1 MRAWSAVQRS
11 LAPYLVLGAVGLC
24 WSGGWIVL
32 KVAVATAPPLEFAA
46 VRFAGASVLLLLIL
60 GLTRTPPAHRPVGA
74 LALSGLFGYFAYN
87 ALVFLGLTMAPASD
101 AALIVP
107 TTLPALTAAA
117 AVLVGERARRGAIA
131 GLVVASLGAALVVVG
146 GDQSAAAEYPQRLLG
161 DLLLLG
167 GAVCWAIYTVL
178 GTVTLR
184 HASAL
189 AVVTTSTVIG
199 ALLLFPLGFLE
210 HGYADVATWS
220 AGTWLAQGY
229 VTVLQ
234 GVVSFVLFFWA
245 VGRYGAGLASMTSY
259 LVPLGTLALAI
270 IVLGERPAPI
280 QWAGGAVILVG
291 VRLATRSR
299 TRPPTAGETE
309 LAAASEAL

>member
-1 MRAWSAVQRS
+1 MQRS
-11 LAPYLVLGAVGLC
+11 IAPYLVLGAVGLS

-32 KVAVATAPPLEFAA
+32 KIAVAAAPPLEFAA

-60 GLTRTPPAHRPVGA
+60 GLTRTPPARRPVGA

-117 AVLVGERARRGAIA
+117 AVLVGERATRGGIV
-131 GLVVASLGAALVVVG
+131 GLIVASLGAALVVG
-146 GDQSAAAEYPQRLLG
+146 GGQSTAAEYPQRLLG

-210 HGYADVATWS
+210 HGYADVGTWS

-259 LVPLGTLALAI
+259 LVPLATLALAI
-270 IVLGERPAPI
+270 VVLGERPAPI

-299 TRPPTAGETE
+299 TRRPTAGETE